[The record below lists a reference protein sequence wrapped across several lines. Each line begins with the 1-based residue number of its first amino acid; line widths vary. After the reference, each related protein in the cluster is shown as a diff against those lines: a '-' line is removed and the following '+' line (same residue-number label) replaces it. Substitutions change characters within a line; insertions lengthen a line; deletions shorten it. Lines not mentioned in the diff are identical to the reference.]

1 MATGRGW
8 ILQQHGLGLAW
19 AAAAPQR
26 LAPPALPSRSF
37 LSSAAPPPGPDRGSF
52 ALSKRS
58 GIFTAMS
65 AKLSETQNICIQRH
79 YQKTSMKSKSCP
91 CIESMPSEILLKIF
105 SYLDAVSLLCIGC
118 VNKRFYHLASDNVI
132 WFKIYSSF
140 FPPKRTNWKTNS
152 VEKTAVLLSHA
163 MIQDRELGY
172 WKNEYIM
179 KQIAAGKTRIIQLLK
194 PINPYTGLPLKT
206 KEAIK
211 TCDLNWVIVLK
222 DRNGKEHVME
232 QVDISFNDTSV
243 TVFWYGTNWPCL
255 DTLSTLELCG
265 VTPLLL
271 DQCKVPPKN
280 GPRRRS
286 LIAEFN
292 LTNLTKVTTMI
303 GSDMLVQLFHLNPG
317 LLVGLWKKGNGIAF
331 VTASLH
337 HHQLI
342 ERSTLGS
349 ATIQYILPPHKPLLD
364 DVDPEYGLHGYQL
377 HIDMHSGGH
386 TYMCGTFRNLF
397 CRKDYIQNGY
407 LRLTVISLKNNS
419 QHLPLAGKVGFF
431 WRTDVFKGSVQN
443 CYMMDVTLLDE
454 TEKPFWCF
462 SAPVYMKLSSK
473 ASCLYDYMG
482 QNYDLNY
489 VDSEG
494 KVHIELVWVEET
506 KEYYIVNLVLYLSTE
521 KVNRWFGTKY

>member
-8 ILQQHGLGLAW
+8 ILQQHSLGLAW

-26 LAPPALPSRSF
+26 PAPPVLPSRSPPT
-37 LSSAAPPPGPDRGSF
+37 SAAPPAGPDRGSL
-52 ALSKRS
+52 AVRLSKRS

-65 AKLSETQNICIQRH
+65 AKLSETQNVRIQRH
-79 YQKTSMKSKSCP
+79 YQKSFMKSKFCL

-118 VNKRFYHLASDNVI
+118 VNKRFYHLAND
-132 WFKIYSSF
+132 K
-140 FPPKRTNWKTNS
+140 TNWKTNS
-152 VEKTAVLLSHA
+152 VERTAVLLSHA
-163 MIQDRELGY
+163 TIQDRESGY

-179 KQIAAGKTRIIQLLK
+179 KQIATGKTRIFQLLK
-194 PINPYTGLPLKT
+194 PINPSTGLPLKT

-211 TCDLNWVIVLK
+211 TYSLRWVIVLK

-232 QVDISFNDTSV
+232 QVDISYNDTSI

-271 DQCKVPPKN
+271 DQCKVPTKN

-292 LTNLTKVTTMI
+292 LSNLTKVTTMI
-303 GSDMLVQLFHLNPG
+303 GSDMVVQLFRLNPG

-331 VTASLH
+331 VMASLH

-349 ATIQYILPPHKPLLD
+349 ATIQYILPPHKPILD

-386 TYMCGTFRNLF
+386 TYICGTFRNLF
-397 CRKDYIQNGY
+397 CRKEYIRNGY

-431 WRTDVFKGSVQN
+431 WRTDVFEGNVQN

-482 QNYDLNY
+482 HNYDLNY
-489 VDSEG
+489 MDSEG
-494 KVHIELVWVEET
+494 KVHVELVWIEES

>member
-8 ILQQHGLGLAW
+8 ILQQHSLGLAW

-26 LAPPALPSRSF
+26 LAPPALPSRSP
-37 LSSAAPPPGPDRGSF
+37 LSSAAPPPGPGRGSF

-91 CIESMPSEILLKIF
+91 GFESMPSEILLKIV

-118 VNKRFYHLASDNVI
+118 VNKRFYHLASD
-132 WFKIYSSF
+132 
-140 FPPKRTNWKTNS
+140 
-152 VEKTAVLLSHA
+152 
-163 MIQDRELGY
+163 
-172 WKNEYIM
+172 
-179 KQIAAGKTRIIQLLK
+179 
-194 PINPYTGLPLKT
+194 
-206 KEAIK
+206 K
-211 TCDLNWVIVLK
+211 TCSLNWVIVLK

-349 ATIQYILPPHKPLLD
+349 ATIQYILPPHKPILD

-473 ASCLYDYMG
+473 ASCFYDYIG